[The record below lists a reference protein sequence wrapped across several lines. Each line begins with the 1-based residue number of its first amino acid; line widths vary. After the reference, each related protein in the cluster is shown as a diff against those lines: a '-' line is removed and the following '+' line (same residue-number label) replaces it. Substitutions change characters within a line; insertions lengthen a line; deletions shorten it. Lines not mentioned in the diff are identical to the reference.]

1 MKDQLLKKVKEIV
14 KNNGGTLISQGHGN
28 QREIFLTDRQGRAC
42 SVWYPVEARYNDN
55 EIKDLKA
62 AVIAL
67 FGVNLE

>member
-1 MKDQLLKKVKEIV
+1 MKDQLLKKAKEIT
-14 KNNGGTLISQGHGN
+14 KNNGGTLTVKGEGN
-28 QREIFLTDRQGRAC
+28 QRTVILKDREGRAC